1 MIAFSRVLIKG
12 AWLGVVLL
20 MFSSTLVLAQ
30 PEERIVDF
38 SRPGRPTMM
47 IYLWGAVSSPG
58 IWKVETDVDFLEL
71 LTAAQVPNIGQSNS
85 QTREKVF
92 IHVYRGTV
100 SRRNEI
106 YSADVKK
113 MLSEGSAYPALQ
125 AGDIIFLETESK
137 QRFGL
142 STILSGIGAA
152 SALVLLIIRIGNL

>member
-1 MIAFSRVLIKG
+1 MISPSRVLIKSV
-12 AWLGVVLL
+12 WLGVVLL
-20 MFSSTLVLAQ
+20 AFTSSLALAQ

-113 MLSEGSAYPALQ
+113 MLSEGTAYPALQ
-125 AGDIIFLETESK
+125 EGDIVYLETESK

>member
-1 MIAFSRVLIKG
+1 MIASSRVLIKG

-20 MFSSTLVLAQ
+20 MFTSTLALAQ
-30 PEERIVDF
+30 PEERMVDF

-142 STILSGIGAA
+142 NTILAGIGAA